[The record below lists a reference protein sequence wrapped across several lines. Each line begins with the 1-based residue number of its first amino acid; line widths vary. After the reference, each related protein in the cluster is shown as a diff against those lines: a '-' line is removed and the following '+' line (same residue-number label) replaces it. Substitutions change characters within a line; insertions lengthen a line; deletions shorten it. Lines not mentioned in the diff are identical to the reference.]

1 MHRGKKQMMS
11 QRIMA
16 LGMALCLSLGA
27 LSAQAQQREP
37 LDRIAVVVNEGAVM
51 VSELNDRIE
60 QTKMQLQSRGI
71 EIPPNQI
78 LSEQV
83 ADRMI
88 LEEIQLQRA
97 QEANLSVDPTE
108 LNRQL
113 RAVAE
118 GNGMSLEQF
127 ADRLEADGMSLGVVR
142 EQVRRE
148 MLMRELQQR
157 EVASRVNLSE
167 SEVDRFIEQQGNA
180 ISREQARQE
189 LFQRKV
195 NGEMETW
202 LQEIRADAFVD
213 ERLGFNS

>member
-1 MHRGKKQMMS
+1 MMS
-11 QRIMA
+11 QRIVA
-16 LGMALCLSLGA
+16 LGLALCLGLGA

-60 QTKMQLQSRGI
+60 QTRMQLQARGI
-71 EIPPNQI
+71 ETPPVQI

-83 ADRMI
+83 AERMI

-97 QEANLSVDPTE
+97 QESNLSVDPTE

-118 GNGMSLEQF
+118 GNGLSLEQF
-127 ADRLEADGMSLGVVR
+127 ADRLEADGMSLEVVR

-157 EVASRVNLSE
+157 EVAGRVNLSE
-167 SEVDRFIEQQGNA
+167 REVDRFIEQQGNT

-202 LQEIRADAFVD
+202 LQEIRAEAFVD
-213 ERLGFNS
+213 ERLGFSS

>member
-1 MHRGKKQMMS
+1 MVS

-16 LGMALCLSLGA
+16 LGLALCLGLSA

-60 QTKMQLQSRGI
+60 QTRMQLQARGL
-71 EIPPNQI
+71 EEPPAQV

-83 ADRMI
+83 VDRMI

-118 GNGMSLEQF
+118 GNGLSLEQF
-127 ADRLEADGMSLGVVR
+127 ADRLEADGMSLEVVR

-157 EVASRVNLSE
+157 EVAGRVNLSE
-167 SEVDRFIEQQGNA
+167 REVDRFIEQQGNA

-202 LQEIRADAFVD
+202 LQEIRAEAFVD

>member
-1 MHRGKKQMMS
+1 MGS
-11 QRIMA
+11 QRIIT
-16 LGMALCLSLGA
+16 LGLVLCLGLGA
-27 LSAQAQQREP
+27 LSVQAQQREP
-37 LDRIAVVVNEGAVM
+37 LDHIVAVVNEGALM
-51 VSELNDRIE
+51 ASELDERIE
-60 QTKMQLQSRGI
+60 QTRMQLEARGI
-71 EIPPNQI
+71 EAPPPQI
-78 LSEQV
+78 LREQV
-83 ADRMI
+83 AERMI

-97 QEANLSVDPTE
+97 KEANLSVDSTE

-167 SEVDRFIEQQGNA
+167 REVDRFIEQQGNT
-180 ISREQARQE
+180 IGREQARQE

-213 ERLGFNS
+213 ERLGSSS

>member
-1 MHRGKKQMMS
+1 MMS
-11 QRIMA
+11 QRRMA
-16 LGMALCLSLGA
+16 LGMALGMALYLGLGA
-27 LSAQAQQREP
+27 VSAQAQQREP

-60 QTKMQLQSRGI
+60 QTRMQLQSRGV
-71 EIPPNQI
+71 EIPPDRV
-78 LSEQV
+78 LSAQV

-88 LEEIQLQRA
+88 LEEIQIQRA
-97 QEANLSVDPTE
+97 QEANLSVDSTE

-127 ADRLEADGMSLGVVR
+127 ADRLEADGLSLGVVR

-167 SEVDRFIEQQGNA
+167 REVDRFIEQQGNA

-202 LQEIRADAFVD
+202 LQEIRAEAFID

>member
-1 MHRGKKQMMS
+1 MMN
-11 QRIMA
+11 QRRMA
-16 LGMALCLSLGA
+16 LGMALGMALYLGLGA
-27 LSAQAQQREP
+27 VSAQAQQREP

-60 QTKMQLQSRGI
+60 QTRMQLQSRGI
-71 EIPPNQI
+71 EIPPDQVLNA
-78 LSEQV
+78 QV

-88 LEEIQLQRA
+88 LEEIQIQRA

-118 GNGMSLEQF
+118 GNGLSLEQF

-157 EVASRVNLSE
+157 EVAGRVNLSE
-167 SEVDRFIEQQGNA
+167 REVDRFIEQQGNA

-202 LQEIRADAFVD
+202 LQEIRAEAFVD
-213 ERLGFNS
+213 ERLGFSS

>member
-1 MHRGKKQMMS
+1 MKS
-11 QRIMA
+11 QRTIALGMA
-16 LGMALCLSLGA
+16 LGMALYLGLGA

-60 QTKMQLQSRGI
+60 QTRMQLQTRGI
-71 EIPPNQI
+71 ETPPTQV

-83 ADRMI
+83 TERLI

-118 GNGMSLEQF
+118 GNGLSLEQF
-127 ADRLEADGMSLGVVR
+127 ADRLEADGLSLGVVR

-157 EVASRVNLSE
+157 EVAGRVNLSE
-167 SEVDRFIEQQGNA
+167 REVDRFIEQQGNG

-202 LQEIRADAFVD
+202 LQEIRAEAFVD
-213 ERLGFNS
+213 ERLGFSS

>member
-1 MHRGKKQMMS
+1 MVR
-11 QRIMA
+11 QRIIT
-16 LGMALCLSLGA
+16 LGLALCLGLGA
-27 LSAQAQQREP
+27 LSVQAQQRQP
-37 LDRIAVVVNEGAVM
+37 LDHIVAVVNEGALM
-51 VSELNDRIE
+51 ASELDARIE
-60 QTKMQLQSRGI
+60 QTRMQLEARGI
-71 EIPPNQI
+71 ETPPPQI
-78 LSEQV
+78 LREQV
-83 ADRMI
+83 AERMI

-97 QEANLSVDPTE
+97 KEANLSVDSTE

-127 ADRLEADGMSLGVVR
+127 ADRLEADGLSLGVVR

-157 EVASRVNLSE
+157 EVASRVKLSE
-167 SEVDRFIEQQGNA
+167 REVDRFIEQQGGQ

-202 LQEIRADAFVD
+202 MQEIRADAFVD
-213 ERLGFNS
+213 ERF